1 MSDAEVKKLY
11 GSATVSPSEDVVA
24 GSYGTWTLTYTAGEK
39 GIAREGRFV
48 FIRMRIRTAQR
59 LRWMIPQGQ
68 II

>member
-24 GSYGTWTLTYTAGEK
+24 GSCGTWTLTYTAGEK
-39 GIAREGRFV
+39 GLRKEGRFG
-48 FIRMRIRTAQR
+48 FIRMRIQTAQP